1 MKDKVVTGSRQDGF
15 TEIKSPLFCWSR
27 YSGPGDSVS
36 NPRHCLPIH
45 PVVQHLVCED
55 LMGDPTEI
63 HCSSHIQ
70 QASHFTE
77 IYKADQVWL
86 LFGESLLTI
95 TNDVFLLHMPENAF
109 WDHIS
114 KVQIDADWPLTPQI
128 LLLAFLKA
136 RSGICFASDF
146 GHFSQL
152 PESMKDDKVWP
163 HNDICWL
170 SALQLQLVRACKYV

>member
-1 MKDKVVTGSRQDGF
+1 M
-15 TEIKSPLFCWSR
+15 
-27 YSGPGDSVS
+27 
-36 NPRHCLPIH
+36 
-45 PVVQHLVCED
+45 
-55 LMGDPTEI
+55 
-63 HCSSHIQ
+63 
-70 QASHFTE
+70 
-77 IYKADQVWL
+77 
-86 LFGESLLTI
+86 LLTI

-114 KVQIDADWPLTPQI
+114 KVQIDADWPFTPQI
-128 LLLAFLKA
+128 LLLAFLEA
-136 RSGICFASDF
+136 RSGIRSASDL